1 MDLDEAMQSR
11 PFSRK
16 DRRRKI
22 KAFEGQ
28 GGWVGR
34 DRSHECFDRIRQC
47 PFYNENAESKA
58 ELPREAPK
66 SVRHWSGN
74 CPEPLELF
82 RMMVFPP
89 HHAGP

>member
-1 MDLDEAMQSR
+1 MDLDEAMQAR
-11 PFSRK
+11 PFFRK
-16 DRRRKI
+16 DQRRVI

-28 GGWVGR
+28 EGWVGT
-34 DRSHECFDRIRQC
+34 DRSHECFDRIRQS

-66 SVRHWSGN
+66 SRGCWRGN
-74 CPEPLELF
+74 CPETLELF